1 MQIPGVRFPLCPYSN
16 IKEYRS
22 VTSSQRQLILVDRK
36 NLSKVKPVKSLVK
49 GLTKTGG
56 RNNQGRLTAFRKG
69 GGHKRKYRQITFKR
83 NNLNGVVEAIE
94 HDPNRSAFIARLK
107 TDYGNWAYILAPE
120 DLQIGQRI
128 ETSERAPFEPGNALP
143 LKKIPIGSTIHN
155 IELEPGRGGQFLRA
169 AGAFGQLVEKIT
181 DKKLVRIKLI
191 SGEQRLINEEA
202 LATLGVVSNIDNK
215 NQNLGKAGRNRWLGK
230 RPVVRGV
237 AMNPVDHPHGGGEGK
252 TSGGRHPVTPWGRL
266 TKGPKTRRTK
276 RPNPFRLQDLNKR
289 R

>member
-1 MQIPGVRFPLCPYSN
+1 LN
-16 IKEYRS
+16 
-22 VTSSQRQLILVDRK
+22 
-36 NLSKVKPVKSLVK
+36 KS
-49 GLTKTGG
+49 GG

-107 TDYGNWAYILAPE
+107 TDYGNWAYILAPQ

-128 ETSERAPFEPGNALP
+128 ESGERAPIEVGNALP
-143 LKKIPIGSTIHN
+143 LRKIPIGSTIHN

-169 AGAFGQLVEKIT
+169 AGAFGQLVEKMQ
-181 DKKLVRIKLI
+181 DRKLVRIKLI
-191 SGEQRLINEEA
+191 SGEQRLIHEDA
-202 LATLGVVSNIDNK
+202 LATLGVISNIDNK
-215 NQNLGKAGRNRWLGK
+215 NQKLGKAGRNRWLGK

-276 RPNPFRLQDLNKR
+276 RPNPFRLQDLNR
-289 R
+289 RR

>member
-1 MQIPGVRFPLCPYSN
+1 M
-16 IKEYRS
+16 KEYNPR
-22 VTSSQRQLILVDRK
+22 TSSQRQLILVDRRH
-36 NLSKVKPVKSLVK
+36 LSKDKPVKNLAT
-49 GLTKTGG
+49 GLNKSGG

-107 TDYGNWAYILAPE
+107 TDYGNWAYILAPQ

-128 ETSERAPFEPGNALP
+128 ESGERAPIEVGNALP
-143 LKKIPIGSTIHN
+143 LRKIPIGSIIHN
-155 IELEPGRGGQFLRA
+155 IELEPGRGSQFLRA
-169 AGAFGQLVEKIT
+169 AGAFGQLVEKMQ
-181 DKKLVRIKLI
+181 DRKLVRIKLI
-191 SGEQRLINEEA
+191 SGEQRLIHEDA
-202 LATLGVVSNIDNK
+202 LATLGVISNIDNK
-215 NQNLGKAGRNRWLGK
+215 NQKLGKAGRNRWLGK

-276 RPNPFRLQDLNKR
+276 RPNPFRLQDLNR
-289 R
+289 RR